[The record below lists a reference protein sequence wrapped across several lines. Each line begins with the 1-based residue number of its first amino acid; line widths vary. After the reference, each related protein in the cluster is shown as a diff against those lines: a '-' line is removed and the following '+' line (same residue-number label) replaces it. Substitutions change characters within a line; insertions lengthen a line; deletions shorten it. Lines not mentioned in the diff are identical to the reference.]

1 MRLALVALILSAYL
15 VADDSHKYPID
26 SDRGSLMSFILLN
39 YSRIIHEI
47 DFGQGDYVQSILS
60 QRQQLTLE
68 KLKVLSKDVPNSYQ
82 FAKQVADVQ
91 N

>member
-1 MRLALVALILSAYL
+1 MRLALIALILSTYL
-15 VADDSHKYPID
+15 VADDIHKYPTD
-26 SDRGSLMSFILLN
+26 NDRGSLMSFILLN

-60 QRQQLTLE
+60 QRQQLTLD
-68 KLKVLSKDVPNSYQ
+68 KLKALSKEVPNSYQ